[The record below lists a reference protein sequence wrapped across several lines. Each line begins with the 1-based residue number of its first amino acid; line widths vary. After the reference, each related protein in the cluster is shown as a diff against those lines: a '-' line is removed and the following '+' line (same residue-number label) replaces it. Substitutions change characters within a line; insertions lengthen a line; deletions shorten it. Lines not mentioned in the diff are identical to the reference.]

1 MTNICP
7 YLEAVNLLWKHF
19 TSILQRTTI
28 IHLIYSWESPHSSS
42 PAMDSNASEEEG
54 LFWPEIQQ
62 IHPVLTSI
70 VCFECTSTT
79 YCSCIVPYVTATL
92 PCFRNFPF
100 PTSESNPWMLCIII
114 VYMKDELLLMLYFSF
129 LSSTCF
135 YLSQCVTAPVPEAKW
150 PLRVDLS
157 GPSTERHQGMTFQDL
172 WLFLSPWR
180 TGTITQ
186 PLSRLIGFWVIFTP
200 ALDTLLVFGMKF
212 LQNPQPLLCTV
223 HSLKKKKSVFCCD
236 YQHSKR
242 VSRLFCT
249 QK

>member
-1 MTNICP
+1 M
-7 YLEAVNLLWKHF
+7 
-19 TSILQRTTI
+19 
-28 IHLIYSWESPHSSS
+28 HLNDI
-42 PAMDSNASEEEG
+42 
-54 LFWPEIQQ
+54 
-62 IHPVLTSI
+62 
-70 VCFECTSTT
+70 

-92 PCFRNFPF
+92 RGN
-100 PTSESNPWMLCIII
+100 EMLQEFSFSYFWVKSMDATVCIII
-114 VYMKDELLLMLYFSF
+114 VNMRDELLLMLYFSF

-135 YLSQCVTAPVPEAKW
+135 YLSQCVTAPVLDAKW

-157 GPSTERHQGMTFQDL
+157 GPSTERDQGMTFQDL

-212 LQNPQPLLCTV
+212 LQNPQPMSCTI
-223 HSLKKKKSVFCCD
+223 HSFKKKKSFFCCD